1 MADPPTSVPSAHSA
15 AVYRYAVELVE
26 DTRRANEGRLGD
38 ARELAA
44 VVRIADEP
52 AADRILSAAE
62 EACARDLHIA
72 EQQAEEVVRHAR
84 AGIMAAVQRYAQ
96 NLVEEARKS
105 GQSRL
110 DKASELAE
118 LVRLADAGSADRLL
132 QAIHTV
138 NDAAM
143 RTAERQAQGVLET
156 AQTRLTLATKFGDAA
171 SAGPDEAAAA
181 EPAAP
186 APAPQPAAQESRWPP
201 VPPGGPGPEQAQTS
215 PAPATATDPEA
226 APAPIE
232 YADMPSHVGEDPSA
246 EPKGD
251 GSVPPVNGVPAQP
264 EQGTGDTVRFRQE
277 GS

>member
-1 MADPPTSVPSAHSA
+1 MADFPTSVPSAHSA

-26 DTRRANEGRLGD
+26 DTRRGNEARIAD

-72 EQQAEEVVRHAR
+72 EQQADEVVRHAR
-84 AGIMAAVQRYAQ
+84 QGIMAAVQRYAQ
-96 NLVEEARKS
+96 ALVEDARRA

-110 DKASELAE
+110 DKATELAE

-138 NDAAM
+138 NEAAM

-156 AQTRLTLATKFGDAA
+156 AQTRLTLATKISETLGEQAA
-171 SAGPDEAAAA
+171 KPPEAAAETAAA
-181 EPAAP
+181 ET
-186 APAPQPAAQESRWPP
+186 APQGSRWPP
-201 VPPGGPGPEQAQTS
+201 VPPAPAASEPTAEPAAAQATADSEPGPAPVDSTDGQPPSTPSSTQL
-215 PAPATATDPEA
+215 PA
-226 APAPIE
+226 
-232 YADMPSHVGEDPSA
+232 
-246 EPKGD
+246 
-251 GSVPPVNGVPAQP
+251 NGVPTQTEP
-264 EQGTGDTVRFRQE
+264 GLDETVRFRRE
-277 GS
+277 ET